1 MTKTYK
7 IEVDCAHCAS
17 KMETAAKKID
27 GVSDININFL
37 TLKMKVTFAD
47 GADEGKVM
55 QNIRTACRKIES
67 DCEVYF

>member
-27 GVSDININFL
+27 GVSDVTINFM
-37 TLKMKVTFAD
+37 TLKMKVTFAE
-47 GADEGKVM
+47 GADESKVM
-55 QNIRTACRKIES
+55 QNILSACRKVDS

>member
-27 GVSDININFL
+27 GVSDVTINFM
-37 TLKMKVTFAD
+37 TLKMKVTFAE
-47 GADEGKVM
+47 GADENKVM
-55 QNIRTACRKIES
+55 QNILSACRKVDS